1 MQEQEGAPGAL
12 FVREAMGRATEE
24 LAEPPGLTA
33 GAVREGRRRRLRAR
47 LAVGGAAVCT
57 AALAA
62 TGLAALP
69 GTGGGSGGDAGPAPL
84 QMAAAP
90 AAGPRVFPT
99 TTVVPTASPDP
110 SASGPA
116 VPEAER
122 LRIED
127 FRQRSANVLHD
138 LLPAEVGSIS
148 LLSDHVSDYL
158 GESPRGDLLLR
169 LSVRPH
175 TGGGPP
181 DGPCTNTPVGQEV
194 RVKTSVC
201 KRVRV
206 TDTVTG
212 TTWRAVDGDGL
223 TTTSVSFR
231 LGSSDVYVG
240 IMPYG
245 KNRLSSP
252 VPVDQVVAFAQQPR
266 VMALLDEGDR
276 HPVEEAQLSGPAYEE

>member
-1 MQEQEGAPGAL
+1 MQEQERAFGAL

-47 LAVGGAAVCT
+47 LAVGGAAACT

-69 GTGGGSGGDAGPAPL
+69 GPAGGGGPAPL
-84 QMAAAP
+84 QVAAAP
-90 AAGPRVFPT
+90 AASPRVFPT

-158 GESPRGDLLLR
+158 GESPQGDLLLR

-175 TGGGPP
+175 TDGGPP
-181 DGPCTNTPVGQEV
+181 DGPCTNTPIGQEV
-194 RVKTSVC
+194 WVKNSVC
-201 KRVRV
+201 KRVRL
-206 TDTVTG
+206 TDTLTG
-212 TTWRAVDGDGL
+212 TAWRAVDSDGL

-231 LGSSDVYVG
+231 LGGSDAYVG

-245 KNRLSSP
+245 RNRLSSP